1 MAAAVPV
8 KRLGQMWSC
17 TQLIVVSM
25 LHSVLLQLLLIPLLP
40 FLLWHLSLQVAF
52 HPLEAAAFRASA
64 ACSLDNGELLK
75 VQARV
80 GSDTCLPC
88 HLS

>member
-1 MAAAVPV
+1 M
-8 KRLGQMWSC
+8 
-17 TQLIVVSM
+17 ISM
-25 LHSVLLQLLLIPLLP
+25 LHSVLLLIPLLP

-80 GSDTCLPC
+80 GSDAFLPC